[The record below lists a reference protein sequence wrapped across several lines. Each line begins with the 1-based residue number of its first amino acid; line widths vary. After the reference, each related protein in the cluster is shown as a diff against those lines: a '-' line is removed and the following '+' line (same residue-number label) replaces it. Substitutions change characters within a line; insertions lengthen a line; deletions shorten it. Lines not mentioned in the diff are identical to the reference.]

1 LSLSKIFTS
10 ISIFIAFKDQEC
22 PISLYLYLIN
32 SSEMAVHNELGK
44 MGEALA
50 KEYLLQ
56 KGFRIIECN
65 WHHRKYEIDI
75 IASNDEFIIF
85 AEIKARSS
93 EQWGTPEEAVSDSKI
108 RRIVEAADFYLN
120 ENEIDKPVRFDVI
133 SIILNDKQTEILH
146 IEDAFMAPLN

>member
-1 LSLSKIFTS
+1 
-10 ISIFIAFKDQEC
+10 
-22 PISLYLYLIN
+22 
-32 SSEMAVHNELGK
+32 MAVHNELGK

-65 WHHRKYEIDI
+65 WHYRKYEIDI

-85 AEIKARSS
+85 AEIQARSS
-93 EQWGTPEEAVSDSKI
+93 DQWGTPDAAVSDSKI
-108 RRIVEAADFYLN
+108 RRIVEAADYYLS
-120 ENEIDKPVRFDVI
+120 ENEIDKPARFDII
-133 SIILNDKQTEILH
+133 SIILDNRGSEILH